1 VISDRMRR
9 RRRLLDTYV
18 RVELEEQGRPLDEP
32 ETRVQRSL
40 LLRPESAEQII
51 GDGEESEEQ
60 TGS

>member
-1 VISDRMRR
+1 MRR